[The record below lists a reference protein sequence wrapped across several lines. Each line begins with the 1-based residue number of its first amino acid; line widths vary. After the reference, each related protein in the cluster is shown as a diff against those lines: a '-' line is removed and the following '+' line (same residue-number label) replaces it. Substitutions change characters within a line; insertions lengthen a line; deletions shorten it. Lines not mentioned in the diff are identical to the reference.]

1 MFPEVRILP
10 RKSTRTCGHQLA
22 DNVRLGAEIDRPLL
36 HPSLGAQLPGQCAYT
51 CHQQVKCLGYHP
63 TPRGKKVSEGRG
75 EMSDLY
81 HHLSLRR
88 APYAHSLP
96 HTNESTLSSAS
107 IILTFSQQV
116 LSELWGN
123 MQQDIILHRAS
134 VRWSS
139 DIWSFRL
146 FGQFLAGPEWEFI
159 HYNISYIWSKVLS
172 LPPSSYLFTAA
183 ARPRGWGPQRKSS
196 SRGSKL
202 SSGFLHRLSQGGSRI
217 CTVEILCFGIAPVS
231 LTKPFQKGWSC
242 QHSNVLF
249 GKVL

>member
-22 DNVRLGAEIDRPLL
+22 DNVRLRAEIGRPLS

-81 HHLSLRR
+81 HHPSLRR

-146 FGQFLAGPEWEFI
+146 FGQFLAGPERNGNLYTIIF
-159 HYNISYIWSKVLS
+159 HISGQRFCPSHPRPTSLLPRPGHGDGDHRENQVLE
-172 LPPSSYLFTAA
+172 AA
-183 ARPRGWGPQRKSS
+183 S
-196 SRGSKL
+196 
-202 SSGFLHRLSQGGSRI
+202 
-217 CTVEILCFGIAPVS
+217 
-231 LTKPFQKGWSC
+231 
-242 QHSNVLF
+242 
-249 GKVL
+249 